1 MSHLLIWGNAY
12 AQIIRDGAG
21 RVLALYPLLP
31 NKMDVQR
38 DDKGEIYY
46 VYSRSSDEN
55 PNFKEYGDIKLKKE
69 DVLVDK
75 ASILII
81 LDRNKALRLVYKT
94 WAIEKRKSE
103 ENSVSLNLDD
113 YKNDGKD
120 YSIEYIYNVL
130 VLNLPSN
137 PSSTNYQTSL
147 YKYQQADDG
156 SFDVDRLA
164 VQVEGNGQY
173 FERNLMDLFY
183 GKYQDLWKYI
193 YKYDVNYRNDYD
205 MVVLS
210 KKISRVVAFSISSF
224 VFFGVFPLVNKNGS
238 TIFEKK
244 KKLGYVNSNDLFE
257 IKPYKNI
264 LRPFIY
270 FTLPAI
276 GIYFFSRYTVILLS
290 VLPIFINFIFIFL
303 SKDNKDI
310 YERLART
317 KSISLEE
324 SKILKNEEEF
334 KEFAAKEEIEN
345 EEYLKTLEN
354 VKNANIER
362 KDV

>member
-1 MSHLLIWGNAY
+1 
-12 AQIIRDGAG
+12 
-21 RVLALYPLLP
+21 
-31 NKMDVQR
+31 
-38 DDKGEIYY
+38 
-46 VYSRSSDEN
+46 
-55 PNFKEYGDIKLKKE
+55 
-69 DVLVDK
+69 
-75 ASILII
+75 
-81 LDRNKALRLVYKT
+81 
-94 WAIEKRKSE
+94 
-103 ENSVSLNLDD
+103 
-113 YKNDGKD
+113 
-120 YSIEYIYNVL
+120 
-130 VLNLPSN
+130 
-137 PSSTNYQTSL
+137 
-147 YKYQQADDG
+147 
-156 SFDVDRLA
+156 
-164 VQVEGNGQY
+164 
-173 FERNLMDLFY
+173 MDLFY

-310 YERLART
+310 YERIART

>member
-1 MSHLLIWGNAY
+1 M
-12 AQIIRDGAG
+12 
-21 RVLALYPLLP
+21 
-31 NKMDVQR
+31 
-38 DDKGEIYY
+38 
-46 VYSRSSDEN
+46 
-55 PNFKEYGDIKLKKE
+55 KKE
-69 DVLVDK
+69 VL
-75 ASILII
+75 
-81 LDRNKALRLVYKT
+81 
-94 WAIEKRKSE
+94 IEKGAVGSRLLAFLLDLLSTILGTIVLYFVIVYGVFATGFNYVGRNNNLKATNTSYKLDYKYGQSYTKYE
-103 ENSVSLNLDD
+103 EVVQEFYFVHFKDNILAD

-276 GIYFFSRYTVILLS
+276 GIYFFSRYTVILLC

-310 YERLART
+310 YERIART

>member
-1 MSHLLIWGNAY
+1 M
-12 AQIIRDGAG
+12 
-21 RVLALYPLLP
+21 
-31 NKMDVQR
+31 
-38 DDKGEIYY
+38 
-46 VYSRSSDEN
+46 
-55 PNFKEYGDIKLKKE
+55 KKE
-69 DVLVDK
+69 VL
-75 ASILII
+75 
-81 LDRNKALRLVYKT
+81 
-94 WAIEKRKSE
+94 IEKGAVGSRLLAFLLDLLSTILGTIVLYFVIVYGVFATGFNYVGRNNNLKATNTSYKLDYKYGQSYTKYE
-103 ENSVSLNLDD
+103 EVVQEFYFVHFKDNILAD

-224 VFFGVFPLVNKNGS
+224 IPLTAAGAKGFSVATN
-238 TIFEKK
+238 TFM
-244 KKLGYVNSNDLFE
+244 
-257 IKPYKNI
+257 
-264 LRPFIY
+264 LR
-270 FTLPAI
+270 
-276 GIYFFSRYTVILLS
+276 
-290 VLPIFINFIFIFL
+290 
-303 SKDNKDI
+303 
-310 YERLART
+310 
-317 KSISLEE
+317 
-324 SKILKNEEEF
+324 
-334 KEFAAKEEIEN
+334 
-345 EEYLKTLEN
+345 
-354 VKNANIER
+354 
-362 KDV
+362 

>member
-1 MSHLLIWGNAY
+1 M
-12 AQIIRDGAG
+12 
-21 RVLALYPLLP
+21 
-31 NKMDVQR
+31 
-38 DDKGEIYY
+38 
-46 VYSRSSDEN
+46 
-55 PNFKEYGDIKLKKE
+55 KKE
-69 DVLVDK
+69 VL
-75 ASILII
+75 
-81 LDRNKALRLVYKT
+81 
-94 WAIEKRKSE
+94 IEKGAVGSRLLAFFLDLLSTILGTIVLYFVIVYGVFATGFNYVGRNNNLKATNTSYKLDYKYGQSYTKYE
-103 ENSVSLNLDD
+103 EVIQEFYFVHFKDNILAD
-113 YKNDGKD
+113 YKNDGND

-183 GKYQDLWKYI
+183 CKYQDLWKYI

-276 GIYFFSRYTVILLS
+276 GIYFFSRYTVILLC

-310 YERLART
+310 YERIART